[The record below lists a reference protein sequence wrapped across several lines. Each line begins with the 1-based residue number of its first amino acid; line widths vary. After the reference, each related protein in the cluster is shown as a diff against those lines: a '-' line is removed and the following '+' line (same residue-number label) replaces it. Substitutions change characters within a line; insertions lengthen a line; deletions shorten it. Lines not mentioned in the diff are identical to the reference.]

1 MAINIDKFVSGV
13 IGIIVAVIV
22 TVIIAIPIISTNQ
35 VASSVANYESMN
47 AMLNIIPLL
56 IIVGVIMAV
65 VGTFLYSRKG

>member
-1 MAINIDKFVSGV
+1 MVRVLIRGV
-13 IGIIVAVIV
+13 V

-35 VASSVANYESMN
+35 VASTVENYASMN

-65 VGTFLYSRKG
+65 VGTFLYSKKN